1 MNRVFLLALS
11 AALLLS
17 SPGSADVTG
26 TEQVLGGGVAITLP
40 NDMKLK
46 PNPNLF
52 KMKDVEQWD
61 YRLRSTPVSIALTG
75 VGFEVPKDVTPGK
88 LDTRALIV
96 RGMAQYLSQSE
107 ASEIQS
113 VAFENGRVSGHHA
126 TLRAKEGAVFAI
138 GFDLPR
144 RCVTTAVISAGVHG
158 GKSIAYTATIGS
170 DDCNSPAHVAA
181 VAGVAGM
188 RPL

>member
-1 MNRVFLLALS
+1 MTRNFLLALS
-11 AALLLS
+11 GALLLG
-17 SPGSADVTG
+17 SPVSADVAG
-26 TEQVLGGGVAITLP
+26 TEQVLGGGVVITLP
-40 NDMKLK
+40 SDMKLK

-52 KMKDVEQWD
+52 RMKDVEQWD

-75 VGFEVPKDVTPGK
+75 IGFEVPKDVTPGK
-88 LDTRALIV
+88 LDTGVLIV
-96 RGMAQYLSQSE
+96 RGMAQYLPQSE
-107 ASEIQS
+107 APEIQP

-144 RCVTTAVISAGVHG
+144 RCVTTAVISAGVHD
-158 GKSIAYTATIGS
+158 GKSVAYTATIGS
-170 DDCNSPAHVAA
+170 DDCNSSAHAAA